1 MAPSGAFDL
10 HDNRKP
16 AAAVVVVVV
25 VVSWGKDKVLRL
37 AIPTVAPSLLYNAPF
52 QAHDRVWPLSRFTEG
67 EKAAGR

>member
-1 MAPSGAFDL
+1 VVPTGAFDL

-25 VVSWGKDKVLRL
+25 SWGKDKVQRL
-37 AIPTVAPSLLYNAPF
+37 AILTVAPSFLYNAPF
-52 QAHDRVWPLSRFTEG
+52 QAHERVWPLSRFAEG